1 MMGYRAGAAGDG
13 TLLAASGNQTAELA
27 LPGALGNTGVA
38 GLWVYSFGATAPID
52 GTTAGDTLA
61 GTPGGDTV
69 HGLGGNDVLLGS
81 AGADVLDGGTG
92 IDRVDY
98 SAAPA
103 AVVIER
109 DLPGLGVVRI
119 KQLSVAEYDDV
130 RGRTKADAPASEFGL
145 ALTAYALVD
154 DAGHPLLSQGD
165 LQPLRAA
172 AGTKVD
178 ALVGAVLDVN
188 GYKRAGSPN

>member
-1 MMGYRAGAAGDG
+1 MTDLDPYSYPAIALPAALPPAVPPSDVPPPDAPVHDAPVPPAALLRL
-13 TLLAASGNQTAELA
+13 TSLAALLAAT
-27 LPGALGNTGVA
+27 
-38 GLWVYSFGATAPID
+38 
-52 GTTAGDTLA
+52 
-61 GTPGGDTV
+61 
-69 HGLGGNDVLLGS
+69 
-81 AGADVLDGGTG
+81 
-92 IDRVDY
+92 
-98 SAAPA
+98 A